1 VRKPLWPQEFVYT
14 PNNFQ
19 LIMLTLLI
27 FLPILF
33 GVIILLLPS
42 SMRAS
47 YKYLT
52 LLATLLQ
59 LGISIWLYLNF
70 KTGPAFGGIDHEAQF
85 QFMQKIPWISLNLG
99 SAGALQADYFVGID
113 GISIMMLVMTSL
125 VMVIAAIS
133 SWEIKSNLKGFF
145 ALFLL
150 LDMALIGVFC
160 TLDFFLFYI
169 FYELMLLPL
178 YFLIGMWGGA
188 RREYAAIKFFLY
200 TLFGS
205 VFMLLVM
212 IGLYLSVKDPATGN
226 HTFNMIA
233 MMNPANYS
241 AGSIFSVL
249 SHQTIFGFPARTVGF
264 IVLFV
269 AFAIKVP
276 VVPLHTWL
284 PDAHVEAPTPV
295 SIILAGI
302 LLKIGGYGIIRIC
315 IGIFPEIAIS
325 GAWWIGLLGITSII
339 YGALNALAQRDFKR
353 IIAYSSVSQ
362 MGFVLLGIAS
372 QTPEGL
378 SGAVYQMVSH
388 GFLSAML
395 FFLVGV
401 VYNRVHDRD
410 IYNFRGLGTLMP
422 KYTVFIMI
430 AFFASLGLPGFSA
443 FIAEAFSLTG
453 AFRSFSFNG
462 LLPHW
467 MAVAGAVGIL
477 LSACYFLWT
486 LQRMFFGSVSLK
498 GGEIWRAAMTD
509 LSTREILALVPLAVA
524 TLAIGLMPSLVF
536 DKINDSVLQLV
547 EFTKSVIH

>member
-1 VRKPLWPQEFVYT
+1 
-14 PNNFQ
+14 
-19 LIMLTLLI
+19 MLTLLI
-27 FLPILF
+27 FIPILF
-33 GVIILLLPS
+33 AFIIVVLPS

-47 YKYLT
+47 FKYIT
-52 LLATLLQ
+52 LLATLVQ
-59 LGISIWLYLNF
+59 LCISVWLYLNF
-70 KTGPAFGGIDHEAQF
+70 KTGASFGGIDHEAQF
-85 QFMQKIPWISLNLG
+85 QFVQKIPWINLNLG
-99 SAGALQADYFVGID
+99 AFGNMQADYFVGID
-113 GISIMMLVMTSL
+113 GISIGLLVMTSL
-125 VMVIAAIS
+125 VMVVAALS

-160 TLDFFLFYI
+160 SLDFFLFYI

-226 HTFNMIA
+226 HTFNMIQ
-233 MMNPANYS
+233 MMNPANYTP
-241 AGSIFSVL
+241 GSVFSVL

-264 IVLFV
+264 VVLFI

-295 SIILAGI
+295 SIILAGV

-315 IGIFPEIAIS
+315 LGIFPEVASS
-325 GAWWIGLLGITSII
+325 GAWWIGLLGIISIL
-339 YGALNALAQRDFKR
+339 YGAFNALAQKDFKR

-372 QTPEGL
+372 QTAEGI
-378 SGAVYQMVSH
+378 SGAVMQMVSH
-388 GFLSAML
+388 GFLATML

-401 VYNRVHDRD
+401 IYNRVHNRE

-443 FIAEAFSLTG
+443 FIAEAFSLAG
-453 AFRSFSFNG
+453 AFKSASVNG
-462 LLPHW
+462 LLPQW
-467 MAVAGAVGIL
+467 MAVCGAIGIL
-477 LSACYFLWT
+477 FSACYFLWT

-498 GGEIWRAAMTD
+498 GGEIWKTALVD
-509 LSTREILALVPLAVA
+509 LSTREIIALVPLALVV
-524 TLAIGLMPSLVF
+524 LAIGVMPSLVF
-536 DKINDSVLQLV
+536 SKINDSVLELV
-547 EFTKSVIH
+547 NFAKNIIH